1 MSMHALLISSAVA
14 FSPALQRSTPSAMRP
29 ALNVRM
35 DPWTKSGKSRY
46 GDDGTRLKGAN
57 TIDDVDKSLG
67 GGLFSGFKWGT
78 EVEVGDPAVL
88 AKKKGAKKANKKKIF
103 GDGMGSDRGLGG
115 NNAYRNTESARL
127 GTVDE
132 GQRIRKE
139 RLEAYITSTEEGA
152 DKTFGKIISGSL
164 ILTLIALLL
173 GVIAYYGVDGLIGA
187 GTNYGNR

>member
-1 MSMHALLISSAVA
+1 M
-14 FSPALQRSTPSAMRP
+14 
-29 ALNVRM
+29 
-35 DPWTKSGKSRY
+35 
-46 GDDGTRLKGAN
+46 
-57 TIDDVDKSLG
+57 DKSLG

-88 AKKKGAKKANKKKIF
+88 AKKKGAKKSNKKKIF

-164 ILTLIALLL
+164 ILTLIALLRRYRL
-173 GVIAYYGVDGLIGA
+173 LRRRWVDRRGHKLRQSLRDLRDERVTVRVKRAGVDLIHTISDTSQLDGQRRLRRRTDDESK
-187 GTNYGNR
+187 GPPHRLQQEE

>member
-1 MSMHALLISSAVA
+1 MSKISGNV
-14 FSPALQRSTPSAMRP
+14 FWRIRS
-29 ALNVRM
+29 
-35 DPWTKSGKSRY
+35 
-46 GDDGTRLKGAN
+46 
-57 TIDDVDKSLG
+57 
-67 GGLFSGFKWGT
+67 
-78 EVEVGDPAVL
+78 VGSYFRIPAVPSSRH
-88 AKKKGAKKANKKKIF
+88 GCF

>member
-1 MSMHALLISSAVA
+1 M
-14 FSPALQRSTPSAMRP
+14 
-29 ALNVRM
+29 
-35 DPWTKSGKSRY
+35 
-46 GDDGTRLKGAN
+46 
-57 TIDDVDKSLG
+57 DKSLG

-88 AKKKGAKKANKKKIF
+88 AKKKGAKKAKKRI

-132 GQRIRKE
+132 SQRIRKE